1 MLYYRDE
8 VIHCGEYGD
17 REKEKA
23 KDVCVNTRH
32 PKPKEILLECGCQ
45 PQAAI
50 FEVYDYCVKCDQVFV
65 LDRVNVDTTCLLR
78 PVVKIEFSGIIFF
91 EVKAKDKDCREK
103 EIEVDLAFEL
113 ERTCKGVKECVRTWR
128 FIKEIEV
135 KSEKLEIEFSE
146 PFSVTFCDKVCPDCC
161 EYKMIVKGKEFK
173 GYFNALRV
181 VLPSLSALAQGSC
194 GE

>member
-65 LDRVNVDTTCLLR
+65 LDRVNVEYYMFYSGRLSKLNFR
-78 PVVKIEFSGIIFF
+78 ASFSS
-91 EVKAKDKDCREK
+91 K
-103 EIEVDLAFEL
+103 
-113 ERTCKGVKECVRTWR
+113 
-128 FIKEIEV
+128 
-135 KSEKLEIEFSE
+135 
-146 PFSVTFCDKVCPDCC
+146 
-161 EYKMIVKGKEFK
+161 
-173 GYFNALRV
+173 
-181 VLPSLSALAQGSC
+181 
-194 GE
+194 